1 MSRPDP
7 DDGSVDVE
15 AAWAEIVARWD
26 DPPAADRSEAGR
38 SDAAR
43 SDTARSDAGRPDL
56 GRSDLGR
63 SDAGSDATGTS
74 AGTRSGAG
82 TDEPAAATS
91 GGDAATGGPGADET
105 AVAAAAAGAPARPE
119 DVGRDGADDWSEDW
133 EPPRSHV
140 GGERVLRAAQDD
152 ERSGRDDLAADAER
166 FVPPEPPPLPRGDLP
181 SRLAWA
187 GVLGAP
193 LFFLVCAL
201 FWRDVPGLLVVAGIV
216 AFVAG
221 FGALVVRMPVS
232 RDGDDDGAV
241 V

>member
-1 MSRPDP
+1 MSTPEP

-26 DPPAADRSEAGR
+26 DPPH
-38 SDAAR
+38 
-43 SDTARSDAGRPDL
+43 P
-56 GRSDLGR
+56 
-63 SDAGSDATGTS
+63 GSSGATGPPDTGGGT
-74 AGTRSGAG
+74 AGTEVAP
-82 TDEPAAATS
+82 D
-91 GGDAATGGPGADET
+91 GDTR
-105 AVAAAAAGAPARPE
+105 AAGAAGAGRGRGGHPGTGVDGSAAGTAGTARAPAAPGPGE
-119 DVGRDGADDWSEDW
+119 PQDVGQDGADDWTEDW

-152 ERSGRDDLAADAER
+152 ERRGGEPEG

-181 SRLAWA
+181 SRLAWG

-201 FWRDVPGLLVVAGIV
+201 FWRDVPGLLVVAGIA

-221 FGALVVRMPVS
+221 FGALVVRMPAN
-232 RDGDDDGAV
+232 RDDGDDGAV

>member
-1 MSRPDP
+1 MSTPEP

-26 DPPAADRSEAGR
+26 DPPHPGSTGSGDPRTGPDGAEAAGAAGDGERAARAADPAGG
-38 SDAAR
+38 AR
-43 SDTARSDAGRPDL
+43 RP
-56 GRSDLGR
+56 
-63 SDAGSDATGTS
+63 
-74 AGTRSGAG
+74 GAG
-82 TDEPAAATS
+82 VDGS
-91 GGDAATGGPGADET
+91 PG
-105 AVAAAAAGAPARPE
+105 AAAAPTAPRPGE
-119 DVGRDGADDWSEDW
+119 PQDVGRDGADDWSEDW
-133 EPPRSHV
+133 DPPRSHV

-152 ERSGRDDLAADAER
+152 EQRREEPEG

-181 SRLAWA
+181 SRLAWG
-187 GVLGAP
+187 GVLGSP

-201 FWRDVPGLLVVAGIV
+201 FWRDVPGLLVVAGIA

-232 RDGDDDGAV
+232 RDDGDDGAV